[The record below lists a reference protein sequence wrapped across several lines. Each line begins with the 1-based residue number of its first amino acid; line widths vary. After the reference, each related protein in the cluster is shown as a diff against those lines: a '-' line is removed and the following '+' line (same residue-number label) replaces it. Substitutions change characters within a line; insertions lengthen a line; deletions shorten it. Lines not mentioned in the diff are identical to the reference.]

1 MLEED
6 SDAVDHQ
13 VDQAVLND
21 QNVAG
26 SQPLH
31 LVGIPVHAHHLV
43 AHVGEARSGRQTNVS
58 SSDDREL

>member
-1 MLEED
+1 MP
-6 SDAVDHQ
+6 S
-13 VDQAVLND
+13 QAGLHD
-21 QNVAG
+21 RNVAG
-26 SQPLH
+26 CQPLH